1 MKHYTGTPRELLE
14 SLRQNRSLI
23 LALTRRD
30 IVGRYRGSSLGILW
44 SFVNPLIMLAVYTFA
59 FGVVF
64 GARWTP
70 TSDSKMEFAI
80 ILFAGMLVFSLFSE
94 CVNRSPSLVL
104 ANPSYVKRVVFPLE
118 VLPVV
123 ALGSSMFHMIV
134 SFVVWLIFYVVAF
147 GLPSFHILLLPFVMF
162 PLILFTIGLSWFLA
176 SLGVYLRDVGQMV
189 SSITLV
195 LLFMSAIFYPIEA
208 LPENLR
214 TPLMIVNPLVFH
226 VEICRQ
232 LMVWGQLPA
241 FRSWMIYLVFGFAV
255 AGLGYA
261 WFQKTRRGFA
271 DVL

>member
-1 MKHYTGTPRELLE
+1 MKHYTGTPHELMD

-30 IVGRYRGSSLGILW
+30 IAGRYRGSSLGMLW

-64 GARWTP
+64 GARWTSA
-70 TSDSKMEFAI
+70 SDSTMEFAI
-80 ILFAGMLVFSLFSE
+80 ILFAGMLVFNLFSE
-94 CVNRSPSLVL
+94 CINRAPHLVL

-123 ALGSSMFHMIV
+123 ALGSSVFHMIV
-134 SFVVWLIFYVVAF
+134 SFVVWLIFYVIAF
-147 GLPSFHILLLPFVMF
+147 GLPSIHILLLPFVMS
-162 PLILFTIGLSWFLA
+162 PLILFTVGLSWFLA

-189 SSITLV
+189 SSVTLM
-195 LLFMSAIFYPIEA
+195 LLFMSAIFFPIEA
-208 LPENLR
+208 LPEHLR
-214 TPLMIVNPLVFH
+214 APLMIANPLVFH

-232 LMVWGQLPA
+232 VMIWGNLPA
-241 FRSWMIYLVFGFAV
+241 FRSWLIYFVFGLVV
-255 AGLGYA
+255 ASLGYM